1 MSHERLSLQHTF
13 DTGFPFLAFFIGYH
27 FFDVGVGSAVALAV
41 ACLIAVFRVRR
52 GERLVAVALGVVAVA
67 VSAALAIW
75 AGEGRTFFAPGVLV
89 NVIGLIVT
97 LASLIA
103 RRPITGIVG
112 KYLKRETANWYK
124 IERRY
129 RVHQRITW
137 FWVALWVWHLGV
149 LIPLYAYDNVGALAF
164 VTTFILKP
172 SVPLWL
178 IISLMW
184 GARTRRADAEAA
196 AERLTKD
203 NSDSAGGHA

>member
-52 GERLVAVALGVVAVA
+52 GERIVAVALGVLAVA

-97 LASLIA
+97 LTSLLA
-103 RRPITGIVG
+103 RRPVTGIVG
-112 KYLKRETANWYK
+112 KYLKREGADWYTS
-124 IERRY
+124 ERRY

-184 GARTRRADAEAA
+184 GARTRKADAQADAA
-196 AERLTKD
+196 RLAND
-203 NSDSAGGHA
+203 NSDSAGGHS